1 MDGEEVQIDILDTAG
16 QEDYAAIRDNYF
28 RSGEGFLCVFSIT
41 EPESFDAT
49 QEFRSDIEMIL
60 SLLYLYNQVL
70 GQISIRCSRYQRC
83 LNTNL
88 DTRENGKIV
97 KLYFRPTTFYG
108 IHTFTYSHFE
118 HGSRKNILVLVFS
131 VWIYYNVFLYLMLLF
146 LIVHN

>member
-108 IHTFTYSHFE
+108 IHTFTYSQFK
-118 HGSRKNILVLVFS
+118 HGSRKNILVLMFTVC
-131 VWIYYNVFLYLMLLF
+131 IY
-146 LIVHN
+146 